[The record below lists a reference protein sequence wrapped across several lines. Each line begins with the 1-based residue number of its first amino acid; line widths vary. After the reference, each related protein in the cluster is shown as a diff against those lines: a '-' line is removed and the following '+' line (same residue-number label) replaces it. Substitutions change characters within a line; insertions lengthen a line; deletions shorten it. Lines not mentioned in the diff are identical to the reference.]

1 MAEVPLRHEAQK
13 PLQDGYYSHVIE
25 YRIQSRA
32 NIGAA
37 QNRLGFASANLASTI
52 EKQEASRSTLK
63 NLDIASEI
71 SNFTSKQVLM
81 QAGVSMLAK
90 TNQEPQNLMRLFG

>member
-37 QNRLGFASANLASTI
+37 QNRLRYASANLASTI
-52 EKQEASRSTLK
+52 ENQKASLSTLMSLDVASK
-63 NLDIASEI
+63 MSNLK
-71 SNFTSKQVLM
+71 SKQVLM
-81 QAGVSMLAK
+81 PPAFPCWPRPTKCRK
-90 TNQEPQNLMRLFG
+90 T